1 MVFTSFVLGM
11 HLAVQAAAF
20 QLSIP
25 NLPKAPAP
33 ETVLAKVN
41 GVAIKAKDIEDL
53 LWDVHAEEILNEIS
67 YYQVAKA
74 EADRMGLVVT
84 NQEIEQGVQREIDQM
99 KANLPPNQTLE
110 GAMAQAGQTKSRLY
124 LAVKTSLYLTKIA
137 FQDFEPKTFIRVSTI
152 VVRPRSVAATDITAT
167 IAVVQK
173 AYDRLKAGEPWEKLV
188 DELVADANGKQARG
202 LLGWRQLA
210 AFPQAVQDEMVTLK
224 KGGITKPVQ
233 TDNGIQIFRIEAK
246 GDGASKDELEQ
257 MRTELSEV
265 LRMQAVQKLRKNLK
279 IERLYPEKKDGS

>member
-1 MVFTSFVLGM
+1 MVFTSFALGM
-11 HLAVQAAAF
+11 HLALQTAAF

-25 NLPKAPAP
+25 NLPKAPTA

-41 GVAIKAKDIEDL
+41 GVPIKAKDIEDL

-99 KANLPPNQTLE
+99 KANLPPNQTIE
-110 GAMAQAGQTKSRLY
+110 GAMAQAGQTKGRLY

-137 FQDFEPKTFIRVSTI
+137 FQDFEPKAFVRVSTI
-152 VVRPRSVAATDITAT
+152 VVRPRSVAAADITAT

-173 AYDRLKAGEPWEKLV
+173 AYDRLKSGEPWEKLV
-188 DELVADANGKQARG
+188 DELVVDANGKQARG

-246 GDGASKDELEQ
+246 GDGASKEELEQ

-279 IERLYPEKKDGS
+279 IERLYPAKKEGS